1 MSENG
6 AVGTMLGKTGTTGEK
21 PVKARTGLAILR
33 SLATTTLTMVLVL
46 AVVLGLWVAGLAIW
60 DVDEFVG
67 KGPADVW
74 AYLVSD
80 PDAAENREG
89 MGGLLAQTLEDATIG
104 FVVGMLAAIGFA
116 MLIVRFK
123 AVESA
128 VMPVA
133 MVFRSV
139 PLVALAPIIILLAGR
154 GALTV
159 AIISGVVVLFP
170 ALVTTVFGL
179 RSVSPQMRDVVTV
192 YGGSEG
198 AVLRKAAFP
207 SALPSLFAAIRISVP
222 GAITGA
228 LLAEWLATGKGMGS
242 AIVSASRNGRINETW
257 SLVVI
262 VTVASVVLYL
272 VAQLV
277 ESAVLARYGKNAGK
291 A

>member
-1 MSENG
+1 MSS
-6 AVGTMLGKTGTTGEK
+6 TLTTGEK

>member
-1 MSENG
+1 MSS
-6 AVGTMLGKTGTTGEK
+6 TLTTGEK
-21 PVKARTGLAILR
+21 PVRARTGLAILR

>member
-1 MSENG
+1 MSS
-6 AVGTMLGKTGTTGEK
+6 TLTTGET

-104 FVVGMLAAIGFA
+104 FVVGMLAAVGTA

>member
-1 MSENG
+1 MSEQG
-6 AVGTMLGKTGTTGEK
+6 GLGTALGQK
-21 PVKARTGLAILR
+21 PVKARTGLALLR
-33 SLATTTLTMVLVL
+33 SVGTTLLTMVFVL

-60 DVDEFVG
+60 DVDDFVG

-89 MGGLLAQTLEDATIG
+89 MGGLLAKTLEDAAIG
-104 FVVGMLAAIGFA
+104 FVVGMLAAVGTA

-207 SALPSLFAAIRISVP
+207 SALPSLFAAVRISVP

-228 LLAEWLATGKGMGS
+228 LLAEWLATGQGMGS